1 MSTLDDNAKRDII
14 LEKSVDS
21 DKALLEEE
29 RGLIEG
35 AKRGDQLSF
44 KKLMDKY
51 KSQVG
56 GLAYRMVGSYE
67 DARDISQNV
76 FIKAY
81 QNLGSFDTKRKFS
94 TWLYRIA
101 MNASIDYLRKYRK
114 HKTDHLD
121 DLAGQLSDKKDGP
134 EKVFNNTLVKL
145 AVRDSLES
153 LNSKQKSVFVLRDLE
168 GLDINEIAQ
177 ITQMPQAT
185 VRWYLHR
192 ARAKLK
198 GELIKHHPLVLKRM
212 GVRL

>member
-1 MSTLDDNAKRDII
+1 MSTLNENTKRDAI
-14 LEKSVDS
+14 LEESVDS
-21 DKALLEEE
+21 DKVLLEEE
-29 RGLIEG
+29 RGLIDG
-35 AKRGDQLSF
+35 AKRGEQASF
-44 KKLMDKY
+44 GKLVDRY

-56 GLAYRMVGSYE
+56 SLAYRMVGSYE

-81 QNLGSFDTKRKFS
+81 QNLGSFDTKRRFS

-101 MNASIDYLRKYRK
+101 MNASIDFLRKYRK
-114 HKTDHLD
+114 HKIDHLD
-121 DLAGQLSDKKDGP
+121 DLAGQLSDKRDSP
-134 EKVFNNTLVKL
+134 ERAFNNTLIKL
-145 AVRDSLES
+145 AVKNSLES
-153 LNSKQKSVFVLRDLE
+153 LNTKQRTVFVLRDLE
-168 GLDINEIAQ
+168 GLDIKEIAQ

-212 GVRL
+212 GVRV